1 MFKIIFSDLLQKNEI
16 SQAKLSKDTGIPE
29 GTISRW
35 KDGIQFPSY
44 KYINIL
50 CDYFKVSADYLLER
64 KKEQEENTYIANQG
78 EVQGNNTQNINT
90 KYNDND
96 LSYLEMEL
104 IQEIKKLTKT
114 EQIRLLAE
122 LNEPIEQDI
131 KIVASPS
138 RPELPKVSQKNIEDA
153 KKILQ
158 ELDKEQE

>member
-1 MFKIIFSDLLQKNEI
+1 MFKVIFSDLLQKNEI

-122 LNEPIEQDI
+122 LNEPIDQI

-138 RPELPKVSQKNIEDA
+138 RPEPPKVSKESIEEFKRLMQEIEDE
-153 KKILQ
+153 KL
-158 ELDKEQE
+158 